1 MIHYIFPKTSC
12 TFVVGRRAAI
22 QSFATTANN
31 AKIHFTPPQKTAQ
44 RPFAQYILRFLCG
57 VFMCLQSRANEVHLE
72 LEIVFHPLRERS
84 KCTHTHKTHRFAT
97 RLRFAEKNRR
107 LGKVRRAVFVFKRT
121 QAERGCGGGGHL
133 VDCGLLLG
141 WGTNAKMCAVS
152 DNAQYIVTDD
162 GSRAVNFNRSM
173 KPERWGER
181 KRACIYKYMA
191 YWGAAFRDALCEW
204 QSVWCVKD
212 V

>member
-1 MIHYIFPKTSC
+1 MVKYTASHLYLFNLHDSLYFPKNIMHICRRSSRSYPIVCNNCKQCENPFYATSEDR
-12 TFVVGRRAAI
+12 TTTIRTVY
-22 QSFATTANN
+22 FAVS
-31 AKIHFTPPQKTAQ
+31 
-44 RPFAQYILRFLCG
+44 LR
-57 VFMCLQSRANEVHLE
+57 CLQSRANEVHLE

-141 WGTNAKMCAVS
+141 
-152 DNAQYIVTDD
+152 
-162 GSRAVNFNRSM
+162 
-173 KPERWGER
+173 
-181 KRACIYKYMA
+181 
-191 YWGAAFRDALCEW
+191 
-204 QSVWCVKD
+204 
-212 V
+212 